1 MEVDVTLSKGT
12 IVLRAKDET
21 YLAVRSYLVN
31 HEANVQ
37 AKYEMQADER
47 ATHERKLLNSIGD
60 AVTALK
66 TEVGRIRVGDTLS
79 DASDTFTLTFELSDR
94 FDELKRNDL
103 GRICE
108 EYIYRKVVA
117 DWWTANYPD
126 AARQYIALTEQSADV
141 LKKCLSL
148 KTPYESV
155 GGVKYKCLTRR
166 DHRVVLVYKEE
177 LMNEIHTEMLK
188 LSRMRRNENG
198 VADLELQ
205 TNEVEDEG
213 LMTRHVNRH
222 VARVCSRINAYLYE
236 LSNTV
241 DNDMMERTPVYE
253 FKLVMPEGWDGR
265 LFEQLAEEIHA
276 YLVNACLYE
285 WLKTA
290 IPDMAAV
297 YRLESETAYDN
308 IKHVVS
314 VRKRGTIYKPLQPF

>member
-1 MEVDVTLSKGT
+1 MEVEVTLSKGA
-12 IVLRAKDET
+12 IVLRAKDDT
-21 YLAVRSYLVN
+21 YLAVRSYLVG
-31 HEANVQ
+31 HEANAQ

-47 ATHERKLLNSIGD
+47 ITHERKLLNSIGG

-66 TEVGRIRVGDTLS
+66 AELGRIRIGDTLS
-79 DASDTFTLTFELSDR
+79 DASDTFTLTFDLSDR
-94 FDELKRNDL
+94 FDPMKRNDL
-103 GRICE
+103 ERICE

-117 DWWTANYPD
+117 DWWMVNYPD
-126 AARQYIALTEQSADV
+126 AAQQYFALATQSAEG

-148 KTPYESV
+148 QLPYESV

-166 DHRVVLVYKEE
+166 GYRVVLVYKEE

-188 LSRMRRNENG
+188 LSRMRRSESG

-222 VARVCSRINAYLYE
+222 VGRVCSRINAYLYE
-236 LSNTV
+236 VSYTV

-290 IPDMAAV
+290 IPDMASV
-297 YRLESETAYDN
+297 YRMEAETAYDN

-314 VRKRGTIYKPLQPF
+314 VRRKGAIHKPLQPF